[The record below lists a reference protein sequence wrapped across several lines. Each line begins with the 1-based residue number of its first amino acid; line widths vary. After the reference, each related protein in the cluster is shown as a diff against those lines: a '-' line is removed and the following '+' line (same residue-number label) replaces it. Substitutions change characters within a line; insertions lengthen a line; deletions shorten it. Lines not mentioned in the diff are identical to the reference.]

1 MCVSGKSAM
10 FIDDDDA
17 FLMLVE
23 RVCTRD
29 IKEVKSSF
37 HLDGETAI
45 SHLRLNVL
53 RDGFPEFIF
62 VDVNMPNMS
71 GFEFLKEL
79 IQIKVDYNL
88 HQRLPNVV
96 MLTSSND
103 DRDKKRSFDIGV
115 KSYIIKPNHLNELHD
130 VLASF
135 LCKS

>member
-1 MCVSGKSAM
+1 MCMSGKSAM

-29 IKEVKSSF
+29 MHDLKSSY
-37 HLDGETAI
+37 HLDGEGAI
-45 SHLRLNVL
+45 NHLRQNIMQQ
-53 RDGFPEFIF
+53 GFPEYIF

-88 HQRLPNVV
+88 HHRLPSVV

-103 DRDKKRSFDIGV
+103 ERDKKRSFDIGV
-115 KSYIIKPNHLNELHD
+115 KSYIIKPNHLHELHD

-135 LCKS
+135 LCK